1 MPKAAGGIN
10 RRLDLALIR
19 ATELRK
25 RHAEDIERLKRE
37 LPSAFV
43 RDLPL
48 FSVFTVGY
56 VLTLFFLLLLR
67 WLVVGL
73 LGVQL
78 QPTGDRVDQ

>member
-1 MPKAAGGIN
+1 VPKAAGGVN

-56 VLTLFFLLLLR
+56 VLTLFFFFFFPPLACG
-67 WLVVGL
+67 W
-73 LGVQL
+73 
-78 QPTGDRVDQ
+78 P